1 MSARLNMN
9 EIGYFSWKG
18 RTFNQITSIIKKN
31 TVSLNNAKQ
40 SYFMPK
46 PLKMY
51 RREIA
56 STTTTSSTTNP
67 YTCNGR
73 ISTSIDLLN
82 MPGGSLTINSGSGT
96 TNGII
101 NTLDI
106 NLTSNKYD
114 IPGTCQTDV
123 KNCMSQVNNARRRV
137 RSSGIIK
144 KQFHLTT
151 NNDTAYHTSTN
162 QYLVSRNRT
171 FQQNQYYYIRQG
183 NSNVKPGDA
192 LSVQNIYSSNGINH
206 CKKYFIS
213 ADTSFEYQ
221 WVNRQFYTVDIS
233 AGNYNVGE
241 INTLFQRKMTD
252 NKHYFI
258 NKETGSYVYLLS
270 ITYNNIT
277 NKIELQSL
285 KTNLDIFNSNE
296 YSFPLDEYN
305 NPIETWEKYL
315 YLYDVTTT
323 YVHITVW
330 PVFKILDNILNLKK
344 ENTKLITFSS
354 GAEIYKQDTF
364 YGLSKKICT
373 SLIKDKQNIKNLRI
387 FNVFGELGMKDSFV
401 YSTIEKCLKNEDIVI
416 WENLFFDVYYINDL
430 INLIDLIIINNSKEY
445 EEIDCVYEKKYKLS
459 DIAQIIKNISNSKS
473 NIIIQNDNNLKYIG
487 NHKHIPN
494 LHLTSI
500 EDSLNNLIQY
510 QINN

>member
-1 MSARLNMN
+1 MN

-40 SYFMPK
+40 SYFMPQ

-82 MPGGSLTINSGSGT
+82 MPGGSLIVNSGSGT

-114 IPGTCQTDV
+114 IPGTCQNDV

-144 KQFHLTT
+144 KQFDLTT

-183 NSNVKPGDA
+183 NSNVKPGDS

-213 ADTSFEYQ
+213 ADTSFRYQ
-221 WVNRQFYTVDIS
+221 WVDREFYTVDIS
-233 AGNYNVGE
+233 AGHYNVGE
-241 INTLFQRKMTD
+241 INTLFQQKMTD

-258 NKETGSYVYLLS
+258 NKETGSYVYLLN

-285 KTNLDIFNSNE
+285 KTNLDIFNG
-296 YSFPLDEYN
+296 YSFPKDEN
-305 NPIETWEKYL
+305 DNEILTWEKYL
-315 YLYDVTTT
+315 YLYDNPGTQVR
-323 YVHITVW
+323 ITVW
-330 PVFKILDNILNLKK
+330 SVFEILDNIFQQAIGFTNGYYPSNIISVVVDTNNTLNNDGESISQFDPI
-344 ENTKLITFSS
+344 ENTGDLTFSS
-354 GAEIYKQDTF
+354 SFTPGLQASYVTIYYKPNNPQFAQQGAVSASSHTARERYNTITNNTAKYRNA
-364 YGLSKKICT
+364 YGLSVANALAYGVPENGYT
-373 SLIKDKQNIKNLRI
+373 IKDKIGYPNKQTPIISKYT
-387 FNVFGELGMKDSFV
+387 GEMK
-401 YSTIEKCLKNEDIVI
+401 KC
-416 WENLFFDVYYINDL
+416 
-430 INLIDLIIINNSKEY
+430 
-445 EEIDCVYEKKYKLS
+445 EI
-459 DIAQIIKNISNSKS
+459 
-473 NIIIQNDNNLKYIG
+473 
-487 NHKHIPN
+487 
-494 LHLTSI
+494 
-500 EDSLNNLIQY
+500 
-510 QINN
+510 

>member
-40 SYFMPK
+40 SYFMPQ

-106 NLTSNKYD
+106 NLTTNKYD

-144 KQFHLTT
+144 KQFHLNT

-213 ADTSFEYQ
+213 ADTSFE
-221 WVNRQFYTVDIS
+221 
-233 AGNYNVGE
+233 
-241 INTLFQRKMTD
+241 
-252 NKHYFI
+252 
-258 NKETGSYVYLLS
+258 
-270 ITYNNIT
+270 
-277 NKIELQSL
+277 
-285 KTNLDIFNSNE
+285 
-296 YSFPLDEYN
+296 
-305 NPIETWEKYL
+305 
-315 YLYDVTTT
+315 
-323 YVHITVW
+323 
-330 PVFKILDNILNLKK
+330 
-344 ENTKLITFSS
+344 
-354 GAEIYKQDTF
+354 
-364 YGLSKKICT
+364 
-373 SLIKDKQNIKNLRI
+373 
-387 FNVFGELGMKDSFV
+387 
-401 YSTIEKCLKNEDIVI
+401 
-416 WENLFFDVYYINDL
+416 
-430 INLIDLIIINNSKEY
+430 
-445 EEIDCVYEKKYKLS
+445 
-459 DIAQIIKNISNSKS
+459 
-473 NIIIQNDNNLKYIG
+473 
-487 NHKHIPN
+487 
-494 LHLTSI
+494 
-500 EDSLNNLIQY
+500 
-510 QINN
+510 